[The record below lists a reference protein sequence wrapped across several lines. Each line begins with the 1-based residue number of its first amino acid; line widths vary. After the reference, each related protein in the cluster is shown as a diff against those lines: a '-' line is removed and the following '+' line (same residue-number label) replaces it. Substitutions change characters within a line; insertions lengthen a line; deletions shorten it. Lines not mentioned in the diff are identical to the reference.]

1 MFVPNCFLKEK
12 KRRVSSKKFL
22 EFEVKLRLDPNKYS
36 FDEQDIISTLQVA
49 FEGEIMHTQ
58 YCVQNK
64 RLDCCFPKDKIG
76 IEIDEYGHADRNVQD
91 EKSRTLII
99 EEKIGCIINRIDP
112 DTADFN
118 IYRIMNQVRIHIK

>member
-1 MFVPNCFLKEK
+1 MFFWK
-12 KRRVSSKKFL
+12 KKKLRVSSKKFL
-22 EFEVKLRLDPNKYS
+22 EFEVKLGLDLNKYS
-36 FDEQDIISTLQVA
+36 FGEQDIISTLQVA
-49 FEGEIMHTQ
+49 FEGEILHTQ

-64 RLDCCFPKDKIG
+64 RLDCYFPKGKIG

-99 EEKIGCIINRIDP
+99 EEKIGCIINRPDP

-118 IYRIMNQVRIHIK
+118 IYRIMNQVRMHIK